1 MCQKDKQYIGLC
13 LDGEPEAFRHLV
25 FRYQGRLVS
34 YLTGRLGGGQAAAEA
49 AQETFVRAYF
59 ALRRLKKPESF
70 FSWLFGIADRVAKEH
85 WRTQRRDNE
94 IANSS
99 ARGRTDHH
107 VKCDYDLERAVADLA
122 EPYRG
127 VILLRYY
134 GGMSCAEVAERLGIA
149 LGTVTSRLSRAYTM
163 LRESLARTD
172 LTQQNSEAQS

>member
-1 MCQKDKQYIGLC
+1 MCQKDRQYVQLC
-13 LDGEPEAFRHLV
+13 LDGEPEAFRYLV

-34 YLTGRLGGGQAAAEA
+34 YLTGRLSDGHSAAEA

-70 FSWLFGIADRVAKEH
+70 LSWLVGIADRVAKEQ
-85 WRTQRRDNE
+85 WRDQRRASE
-94 IANSS
+94 IA
-99 ARGRTDHH
+99 RTPAPLRHRSTSH
-107 VKCDYDLERAVADLA
+107 DYELQWAVAELA
-122 EPYRG
+122 APYRD
-127 VILLRYY
+127 VVLLHYF